1 MTLPEY
7 ISTKSD
13 ITEQVE
19 TRLVSWIRG
28 PRSVSQQ
35 VMHTLGSSVETMMYN
50 GHCSFLTERPLSTG
64 NRFLDPH

>member
-50 GHCSFLTERPLSTG
+50 GH
-64 NRFLDPH
+64 